1 MNKNTKTTLLLIVV
15 IIVWG
20 TIGYQIYLNY
30 HSAQGEILELPK
42 MPYIS
47 KQSIV
52 KNTYTITANYR
63 DPFTG
68 KKYKKPEL
76 KQPILKK
83 ELPKPE
89 IIFPSIVFMGIIEG
103 TKKTYIIS
111 INNTQEIF
119 QLNDT
124 FQDITLLAANEKR
137 ITIRYQNSTKNYTLI
152 E

>member
-1 MNKNTKTTLLLIVV
+1 MNKNTKTTVLLIVV

-30 HSAQGEILELPK
+30 HPSQGESLAATSMSFTPK
-42 MPYIS
+42 
-47 KQSIV
+47 QHIV
-52 KNTYTITANYR
+52 KNSYSITANYR

-68 KKYKKPEL
+68 KKYKKPVVKKPTIR
-76 KQPILKK
+76 KQ
-83 ELPKPE
+83 LPKPE
-89 IIFPSIVFMGIIEG
+89 IIFPRILFMGMIEG
-103 TKKTYIIS
+103 AKKTYIIS

-124 FQDITLLAANEKR
+124 FLNITLVAANKKS
-137 ITIRYQNSTKNYTLI
+137 ITIRYQNSTKNYTLV

>member
-1 MNKNTKTTLLLIVV
+1 MNKNTKTTVLLIVV

-30 HSAQGEILELPK
+30 HPAQGEILELPK

-47 KQSIV
+47 KQGIV

-137 ITIRYQNSTKNYTLI
+137 ITLRYQNSIKNYTLI

>member
-1 MNKNTKTTLLLIVV
+1 MNKNTKTVILLAVV
-15 IIVWG
+15 VIVWG
-20 TIGYQIYLNY
+20 AIGYQIYLNY
-30 HSAQGEILELPK
+30 HPSQGESLAATSMSFTPK
-42 MPYIS
+42 
-47 KQSIV
+47 QHIV
-52 KNTYTITANYR
+52 KNSYSITVNYR

-68 KKYKKPEL
+68 KKYKKPTP
-76 KQPILKK
+76 KKRILKK
-83 ELPKPE
+83 EPPKPE

-137 ITIRYQNSTKNYTLI
+137 ITLRYQNSTKNYTLI